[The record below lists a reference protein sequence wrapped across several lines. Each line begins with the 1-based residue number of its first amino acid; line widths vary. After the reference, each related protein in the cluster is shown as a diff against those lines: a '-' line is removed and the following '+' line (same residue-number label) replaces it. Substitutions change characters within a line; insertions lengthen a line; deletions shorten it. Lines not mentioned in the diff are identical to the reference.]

1 MTKQQRAKRTRK
13 HVFREDGRVRLSVFK
28 SSKYI
33 YAQLIDQT
41 GKSLTGVK
49 GKKAEETG
57 KKIGEKAIKLGIKE
71 IVFDRGAYRYH
82 GQVKLLA
89 DAARATGLVF

>member
-13 HVFREDGRVRLSVFK
+13 HVIREDGRVRLSVFK

-57 KKIGEKAIKLGIKE
+57 KKIGEKAIKLNIKE
-71 IVFDRGAYRYH
+71 VVFDRGAYQYH

-89 DAARATGLVF
+89 DAARAAGLVF

>member
-1 MTKQQRAKRTRK
+1 M
-13 HVFREDGRVRLSVFK
+13 RLSVFK

-57 KKIGEKAIKLGIKE
+57 KKIGEKAIKLNIKE
-71 IVFDRGAYRYH
+71 VVFDRGAYQYH

-89 DAARATGLVF
+89 DAARAAGLVF